1 MRSSAKKKDKIT
13 TLYSPQSI
21 TFSDQKSFKFPLS
34 CNTSVDFSRRLGLA
48 IPHQTFYQSDFVH
61 RNVKHIDIDF
71 PWKQSH
77 WTRKK
82 IPLDIYRR
90 PSRALRRGKMN
101 ESPDIYGYMNTLYDL
116 KSFLYTMKENWD
128 YFLKVFFQNPRRTLD
143 VLCVLNVFLFG

>member
-1 MRSSAKKKDKIT
+1 MTLTFIVRSNSKRALLTWVHECIVNAFVSKKKDKIT

-82 IPLDIYRR
+82 SRLYIYRR

-101 ESPDIYGYMNTLYDL
+101 ESPDMDIWTHCMIWNHFSIQWKKTETI
-116 KSFLYTMKENWD
+116 F
-128 YFLKVFFQNPRRTLD
+128 
-143 VLCVLNVFLFG
+143 